1 MVNAND
7 RWLWTKLEKLCLRR
21 EILLNVVNIM
31 APNSEMLG
39 QPKIV
44 DRVWHRNFLDRN
56 RGEFLNIEA
65 IIRRSNGL
73 SKYAML
79 NKRMGGLN
87 SQLMIRE
94 IRWEKPPIGWI
105 KLNKNRV
112 VAAANGLGAVG
123 GIFQNAQGEW
133 IAEYFRVIGF
143 SSTLQAELW
152 VVVDGLGVQW
162 VMGFRQIF
170 VELDSADV
178 INLINSTQPK
188 ESSLTLDRAIS
199 RIKGVVVKGE

>member
-1 MVNAND
+1 
-7 RWLWTKLEKLCLRR
+7 
-21 EILLNVVNIM
+21 
-31 APNSEMLG
+31 
-39 QPKIV
+39 
-44 DRVWHRNFLDRN
+44 
-56 RGEFLNIEA
+56 
-65 IIRRSNGL
+65 
-73 SKYAML
+73 
-79 NKRMGGLN
+79 MGGLN